1 MSADRSSNTNNNR
14 PLKPS
19 VAAPRTTRSPLTP
32 RVAAPTAPAP
42 RPTISKTA
50 TVQSEPPR
58 VAPRV
63 RQEDVAGK
71 DAVASGNV
79 TPRSAARLSRA
90 GSATPTQTDEESPNA
105 NRPRVSAPKVTAE
118 RSASTIG
125 LGVGSGMPG
134 RISRPKSLV
143 GSASSQRATSP
154 PLVRSPG
161 HLDSSNGDES
171 IESRFFHA
179 SDARRQE
186 PVVKKAEPKRA
197 ATFFYADGKQEE
209 RKAPSPRPASPVQ
222 STVSEKRLSGP
233 WIRNDHNAGST
244 QSPPML
250 SPALSGLSNSSPF
263 FSSASTNQ
271 TTKRS
276 PSPSKENIH
285 LSYRKGASQIFGLRP
300 TQRSHQDIR
309 SIAESPSIGTDPSSY
324 FTPHRKSPSLSSI
337 DSSGSQQSRRRSA
350 THIESTPSPLLHEL
364 KSPTIPRV
372 SKQPQQIMDTPPQEI
387 RSPPPATES
396 TFSPTA
402 NKSAAELAADARRE
416 RKVLDLEISN
426 SSLLAINASLE
437 REVRRQKSEL
447 KRFRR
452 LSRAGRLSTNPLDRS
467 ARFSAEG
474 ILSTLGEEEEDEGED
489 EDATF
494 GLPSGFTDDVDDFSE
509 DTEDEDEDDDGQNE
523 PASPSSS
530 AQTRRDS
537 ARLAKDEKR
546 LQRDLEKHKG
556 LLVQSQRMNQSLKR
570 CMYATEEMTRE
581 GRKALE
587 FSVKVEDVRLGGRIL
602 TRHEEDE
609 EGFGEGVGDEE
620 EEGDAGGGDG
630 AGVEVGDESLQSED
644 HDRAA
649 EDFLKVWQGLGGGR
663 GDVGG
668 GSGSGPHSLSA
679 GRSEAGDRDS
689 GIEADRPGGG
699 LSGQGGMS
707 DSGRPLDVS

>member
-1 MSADRSSNTNNNR
+1 MSADRSSNTNNTR
-14 PLKPS
+14 PLKPG
-19 VAAPRTTRSPLTP
+19 VAAPRTARSPLTP
-32 RVAAPTAPAP
+32 RVAAPTASAT

-50 TVQSEPPR
+50 TVRSEPPR

-71 DAVASGNV
+71 DVVASGNV

-105 NRPRVSAPKVTAE
+105 NRPRASAPKVTAE

-143 GSASSQRATSP
+143 GSTSSQRATSP
-154 PLVRSPG
+154 PLVRSLG
-161 HLDSSNGDES
+161 HLDLSNGDES

-186 PVVKKAEPKRA
+186 PVAKKPEPKRA

-222 STVSEKRLSGP
+222 STASEKRLSGP

-309 SIAESPSIGTDPSSY
+309 SIAESPSIGPDPSSY

-364 KSPTIPRV
+364 KSPTVPRIN
-372 SKQPQQIMDTPPQEI
+372 KQPQQMMETPPREM
-387 RSPPPATES
+387 RSSPPAAES
-396 TFSPTA
+396 AFSPTV

-474 ILSTLGEEEEDEGED
+474 TLSTLGEEEEDEEED
-489 EDATF
+489 EEATF

-509 DTEDEDEDDDGQNE
+509 DTEEEDDDDDDDGRDE
-523 PASPSSS
+523 SSSPSS

-546 LQRDLEKHKG
+546 LQRDLEKHKD

-570 CMYATEEMTRE
+570 CMYATEEMMRE

-602 TRHEEDE
+602 TGHEEDE
-609 EGFGEGVGDEE
+609 EGFEEGTGEQEE
-620 EEGDAGGGDG
+620 EEDGGGGG
-630 AGVEVGDESLQSED
+630 AEVDVGDESLQSED

-649 EDFLKVWQGLGGGR
+649 EDFLKVWQGLGGSR
-663 GDVGG
+663 GNDGG
-668 GSGSGPHSLSA
+668 GGGAHSLSA

-707 DSGRPLDVS
+707 DSGRPPDVA

>member
-14 PLKPS
+14 PLKPG
-19 VAAPRTTRSPLTP
+19 VAAPKTARSPLTP
-32 RVAAPTAPAP
+32 RVATSATPAT
-42 RPTISKTA
+42 RPTLSKTA
-50 TVQSEPPR
+50 TVRSEPPR

-63 RQEDVAGK
+63 RQEDVGGK
-71 DAVASGNV
+71 DAVANGNV

-90 GSATPTQTDEESPNA
+90 GSATPTHTDEESPNA
-105 NRPRVSAPKVTAE
+105 NRPKVSAPRLAAE
-118 RSASTIG
+118 RSTSTMG
-125 LGVGSGMPG
+125 LGVGGSMPG
-134 RISRPKSLV
+134 RTGRPKSLV
-143 GSASSQRATSP
+143 SSGSSQRATSP

-161 HLDSSNGDES
+161 HLDLSNGDES

-186 PVVKKAEPKRA
+186 PVAKKPEPKRA

-250 SPALSGLSNSSPF
+250 SPALSGISNSSPF

-324 FTPHRKSPSLSSI
+324 FTPHKKSPSLSSI

-350 THIESTPSPLLHEL
+350 THVESTPSPLLHEL
-364 KSPTIPRV
+364 KSPMIPRV
-372 SKQPQQIMDTPPQEI
+372 NKQPQQITDTPPQEM
-387 RSPPPATES
+387 RSPPPAAES

-467 ARFSAEG
+467 APFSAEG
-474 ILSTLGEEEEDEGED
+474 MLSTLGEEEEGEEEEED
-489 EDATF
+489 ESAF
-494 GLPSGFTDDVDDFSE
+494 GLPSGFTDDIGDFSE
-509 DTEDEDEDDDGQNE
+509 DTEDEEDDDGRDE
-523 PASPSSS
+523 PSSPSS

-546 LQRDLEKHKG
+546 LQRDLEKHKE

-570 CMYATEEMTRE
+570 CMYATEEMMRE

-602 TRHEEDE
+602 TGHEEDE
-609 EGFGEGVGDEE
+609 EGLEEGVGDEE
-620 EEGDAGGGDG
+620 EEGDGGGG
-630 AGVEVGDESLQSED
+630 AEVEVGDESLQSED

-663 GDVGG
+663 GNGG
-668 GSGSGPHSLSA
+668 GGGGGTHSLSA

-707 DSGRPLDVS
+707 DSGRPPDVS

>member
-14 PLKPS
+14 PLKPG
-19 VAAPRTTRSPLTP
+19 VAAPKTARSPLTP
-32 RVAAPTAPAP
+32 RVATSATPAT
-42 RPTISKTA
+42 RPTLSKNA
-50 TVQSEPPR
+50 TVRSEPPR

-63 RQEDVAGK
+63 RQEDVGGK
-71 DAVASGNV
+71 DAVANGNV

-90 GSATPTQTDEESPNA
+90 GSATPTHTDEESPNA
-105 NRPRVSAPKVTAE
+105 NRPKVSAPRLTAE
-118 RSASTIG
+118 RSTSTMG
-125 LGVGSGMPG
+125 LGVGGSMPG

-143 GSASSQRATSP
+143 SNGSSQRTTSP

-161 HLDSSNGDES
+161 HLDLSNGDES

-186 PVVKKAEPKRA
+186 PVAKKPEPKRA

-250 SPALSGLSNSSPF
+250 SPALSGISNSSPF

-324 FTPHRKSPSLSSI
+324 FTPHKKSPSLSSI

-364 KSPTIPRV
+364 KSPMIPRV
-372 SKQPQQIMDTPPQEI
+372 NKQPQQITDTPPQEM
-387 RSPPPATES
+387 RSPPPAADS

-474 ILSTLGEEEEDEGED
+474 MLSTLGEEEEDEEGED
-489 EDATF
+489 EEAAF

-509 DTEDEDEDDDGQNE
+509 DTEDEDDDDGRDE
-523 PASPSSS
+523 PSSPSS

-546 LQRDLEKHKG
+546 LQRDLEKHKE

-570 CMYATEEMTRE
+570 CMYATEEMMRE

-602 TRHEEDE
+602 TGHEEDE
-609 EGFGEGVGDEE
+609 EGLDDGVGDEE
-620 EEGDAGGGDG
+620 DEADGGGG
-630 AGVEVGDESLQSED
+630 AEVEVGDESLQSED

-663 GDVGG
+663 GNGG
-668 GSGSGPHSLSA
+668 GGGTHSLSA

-699 LSGQGGMS
+699 LSVQGGMS
-707 DSGRPLDVS
+707 DSGRPPDVS

>member
-1 MSADRSSNTNNNR
+1 MSADRSSSTNNSR
-14 PLKPS
+14 PLKPG
-19 VAAPRTTRSPLTP
+19 VAAPKTARSPLTP
-32 RVAAPTAPAP
+32 RVAAPTAPAT
-42 RPTISKTA
+42 RPTLSKTA
-50 TVQSEPPR
+50 TVRSEPPR

-63 RQEDVAGK
+63 RQEDVGGK
-71 DAVASGNV
+71 DAVANGNV

-90 GSATPTQTDEESPNA
+90 GSATPTHTDEESPNA
-105 NRPRVSAPKVTAE
+105 NRPKLSAPRLTTE
-118 RSASTIG
+118 RSTSTMG
-125 LGVGSGMPG
+125 LGVGGNAPG

-143 GSASSQRATSP
+143 SSGSSQRATSP

-161 HLDSSNGDES
+161 HLDLSNGDES

-186 PVVKKAEPKRA
+186 PVAKKPEPKRA

-233 WIRNDHNAGST
+233 WIRSEHNAGST

-300 TQRSHQDIR
+300 TQRSHSDIR

-324 FTPHRKSPSLSSI
+324 FTPHKKSPSLSSI

-372 SKQPQQIMDTPPQEI
+372 NKQPQQITDTPPQEM

-467 ARFSAEG
+467 ARFSADG
-474 ILSTLGEEEEDEGED
+474 MLSTLGEEEEDEE
-489 EDATF
+489 EEEEEAAF

-509 DTEDEDEDDDGQNE
+509 DTEDEEDDDGRDE
-523 PASPSSS
+523 PSSPSS

-546 LQRDLEKHKG
+546 LQRDLEKHKE

-570 CMYATEEMTRE
+570 CMYATEEMMRE

-602 TRHEEDE
+602 TGHEDDE
-609 EGFGEGVGDEE
+609 EGFEEGADEQE
-620 EEGDAGGGDG
+620 EEGDGGG
-630 AGVEVGDESLQSED
+630 AEVEVGDESLQSED

-663 GDVGG
+663 GNAGG
-668 GSGSGPHSLSA
+668 GGGAHSLSA

-699 LSGQGGMS
+699 PSGQGGMS
-707 DSGRPLDVS
+707 DSGRPPDVS

>member
-14 PLKPS
+14 PLKPG
-19 VAAPRTTRSPLTP
+19 VAAPRTARSPLTP
-32 RVAAPTAPAP
+32 RVAAPTTPAT

-50 TVQSEPPR
+50 TVRSEPPR

-105 NRPRVSAPKVTAE
+105 NRPRASAPKVTAE
-118 RSASTIG
+118 RSASSIG

-143 GSASSQRATSP
+143 GSTSSQRATSP
-154 PLVRSPG
+154 PLMRSPG
-161 HLDSSNGDES
+161 HLDLSNGDES

-186 PVVKKAEPKRA
+186 PVAKKPEPKRA

-222 STVSEKRLSGP
+222 STVSEKWLSGP

-364 KSPTIPRV
+364 KSPTVPRIN
-372 SKQPQQIMDTPPQEI
+372 KQPQQMMETPPQEM
-387 RSPPPATES
+387 RSPPPAAES
-396 TFSPTA
+396 TFSPTV
-402 NKSAAELAADARRE
+402 NKSAAELAADARP
-416 RKVLDLEISN
+416 
-426 SSLLAINASLE
+426 INASLE

-474 ILSTLGEEEEDEGED
+474 TLSTLGEEEEDDEED
-489 EDATF
+489 EDAGF

-509 DTEDEDEDDDGQNE
+509 DTEEEDDDDDDDGRDE
-523 PASPSSS
+523 PSSPSS

-546 LQRDLEKHKG
+546 LQRDLEKHKE

-570 CMYATEEMTRE
+570 CMYATEEMMRE

-602 TRHEEDE
+602 TGHEEDE
-609 EGFGEGVGDEE
+609 EGFEEGTGEQEE
-620 EEGDAGGGDG
+620 EDDGG
-630 AGVEVGDESLQSED
+630 AAAAEVEVGDESLQSED

-663 GDVGG
+663 GNAGG
-668 GSGSGPHSLSA
+668 GGGAHSLSA

-699 LSGQGGMS
+699 VYGPAGMS
-707 DSGRPLDVS
+707 DSGRPPDVA

>member
-14 PLKPS
+14 PLKPG
-19 VAAPRTTRSPLTP
+19 VAAPKTARSPLTP
-32 RVAAPTAPAP
+32 RAATAATPAP
-42 RPTISKTA
+42 RPTSSKTA
-50 TVQSEPPR
+50 TVRSEPPR

-63 RQEDVAGK
+63 RQEDVGGK
-71 DAVASGNV
+71 DAVANGNV

-90 GSATPTQTDEESPNA
+90 GSATPTHTDEESPNA
-105 NRPRVSAPKVTAE
+105 NRPKVSAPRLTAE
-118 RSASTIG
+118 RSTSTMG
-125 LGVGSGMPG
+125 LGVGGTMPG
-134 RISRPKSLV
+134 RTSRPKSLV
-143 GSASSQRATSP
+143 SSGSSQRATSP

-161 HLDSSNGDES
+161 HLDLSNGDES

-186 PVVKKAEPKRA
+186 PVAKKPEPKRA

-233 WIRNDHNAGST
+233 WIRNDRNAGST

-250 SPALSGLSNSSPF
+250 SPALSGISNSSPF

-324 FTPHRKSPSLSSI
+324 FTPHKKSPSLSSI

-350 THIESTPSPLLHEL
+350 THVESTPSPLLHEL
-364 KSPTIPRV
+364 KSPMIPRV
-372 SKQPQQIMDTPPQEI
+372 NKQPQQITDTPPQEM
-387 RSPPPATES
+387 RSPPPAAES

-474 ILSTLGEEEEDEGED
+474 MLSTLGEEEEGEEEEED
-489 EDATF
+489 ESAF
-494 GLPSGFTDDVDDFSE
+494 GLPSGFTDDVGDFSE
-509 DTEDEDEDDDGQNE
+509 DTEDEEDDDGRDE
-523 PASPSSS
+523 PSSPSS

-546 LQRDLEKHKG
+546 LQRDLEKHKE

-570 CMYATEEMTRE
+570 CMYATEEMMRE

-602 TRHEEDE
+602 TGHEEDE
-609 EGFGEGVGDEE
+609 EGLEEGVGDEE
-620 EEGDAGGGDG
+620 EEGDGGGG
-630 AGVEVGDESLQSED
+630 AEVEVGDESLQSED

-663 GDVGG
+663 GNGG
-668 GSGSGPHSLSA
+668 GGGGGTHSLSA

-707 DSGRPLDVS
+707 DSGRPPDVS

>member
-14 PLKPS
+14 PLKPA

-32 RVAAPTAPAP
+32 RVAAPTAPAT

-50 TVQSEPPR
+50 TVRSEPPR

-79 TPRSAARLSRA
+79 TPRSAARLLRA

-105 NRPRVSAPKVTAE
+105 NRPKVSAPKVTAE
-118 RSASTIG
+118 RSASTMG
-125 LGVGSGMPG
+125 LGVGSGMSG

-161 HLDSSNGDES
+161 HLDLSNGDES

-186 PVVKKAEPKRA
+186 PVVKKPEPKRA

-324 FTPHRKSPSLSSI
+324 FSPHRKSPSLSSI

-372 SKQPQQIMDTPPQEI
+372 NKQPQQITDTPPQET
-387 RSPPPATES
+387 RSPPAAAES
-396 TFSPTA
+396 TFSPTGT
-402 NKSAAELAADARRE
+402 KSAAELAADARRE

-467 ARFSAEG
+467 ARFSADG
-474 ILSTLGEEEEDEGED
+474 MLSTLGEEGEDEED

-509 DTEDEDEDDDGQNE
+509 DTEDEDDDDDDGQHE
-523 PASPSSS
+523 PASPSS
-530 AQTRRDS
+530 ARTRRDS

-546 LQRDLEKHKG
+546 LQRDLEKHKD

-570 CMYATEEMTRE
+570 CMYATEEMMRE

-602 TRHEEDE
+602 TGHEEDE
-609 EGFGEGVGDEE
+609 EGFEEEVGEQEE
-620 EEGDAGGGDG
+620 EEEDG
-630 AGVEVGDESLQSED
+630 AGGAEVDVGDESLQSED

-663 GDVGG
+663 GNAGG
-668 GSGSGPHSLSA
+668 GGGAHSLSA

-699 LSGQGGMS
+699 LSGQGGVS
-707 DSGRPLDVS
+707 DSGRPPDVS

>member
-1 MSADRSSNTNNNR
+1 MSADRSSNTNSNR
-14 PLKPS
+14 PLKPG

-32 RVAAPTAPAP
+32 RVAAPTAPAT

-50 TVQSEPPR
+50 TVRSEPPR

-118 RSASTIG
+118 RRASTIG

-161 HLDSSNGDES
+161 HLDLSNGDES

-324 FTPHRKSPSLSSI
+324 FTPHKKSPSLSSI

-350 THIESTPSPLLHEL
+350 THIDSTPSPLLHEL

-372 SKQPQQIMDTPPQEI
+372 TKQPQQIIDTPPQDI
-387 RSPPPATES
+387 RSPPPAAES

-474 ILSTLGEEEEDEGED
+474 MLSTLGEEEEDEEED
-489 EDATF
+489 EESAF
-494 GLPSGFTDDVDDFSE
+494 GLPSGFTDDVDNFSE
-509 DTEDEDEDDDGQNE
+509 DTEEEDDDDDGRDE
-523 PASPSSS
+523 PSSPSS

-546 LQRDLEKHKG
+546 LQRDLEKHKE

-570 CMYATEEMTRE
+570 CMYATEEMMRE

-602 TRHEEDE
+602 TGHEEDE
-609 EGFGEGVGDEE
+609 EGFEEGLGEQE
-620 EEGDAGGGDG
+620 EEGGDGGG
-630 AGVEVGDESLQSED
+630 AEVEVGDESLQSED
-644 HDRAA
+644 NDRAA

-663 GDVGG
+663 GNAGG
-668 GSGSGPHSLSA
+668 GGGAHSLSA
-679 GRSEAGDRDS
+679 GMSEAGDRDS

-699 LSGQGGMS
+699 LSGQEGMS
-707 DSGRPLDVS
+707 DSGRPPDVS